1 MPRATEGRYS
11 GTVERSW
18 KVFLCIW
25 MGKWVRWRE
34 TSESR
39 TYLGDSAKNLL
50 NPRTP
55 ILPCAPS
62 TTPELFRVSLAGHH
76 RTNGV
81 LLVKLREKV
90 LGV

>member
-1 MPRATEGRYS
+1 MVGLSSGAGKYS
-11 GTVERSW
+11 C
-18 KVFLCIW
+18 VF
-25 MGKWVRWRE
+25 GWVSGSKRE

>member
-1 MPRATEGRYS
+1 MVGLSSGAGKYS
-11 GTVERSW
+11 C
-18 KVFLCIW
+18 VF
-25 MGKWVRWRE
+25 GWVSGSKRE
-34 TSESR
+34 TSASR

-81 LLVKLREKV
+81 LLVKLRENV